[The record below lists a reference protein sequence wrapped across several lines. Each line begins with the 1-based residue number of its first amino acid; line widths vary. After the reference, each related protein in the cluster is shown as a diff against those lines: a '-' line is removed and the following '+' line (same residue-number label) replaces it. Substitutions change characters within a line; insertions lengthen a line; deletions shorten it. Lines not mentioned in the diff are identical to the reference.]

1 MYHTTLWDPYEE
13 LKLEV
18 SSEHNMT
25 FEKTY
30 IILRLWAIHIIINF
44 NQDFSSRFLSCQNN
58 VWRQNRCHKQEKIVK
73 SIKLAT
79 QKVSSYL

>member
-44 NQDFSSRFLSCQNN
+44 NQDFSSRFLSC
-58 VWRQNRCHKQEKIVK
+58 VKIMFGAKTDVANK
-73 SIKLAT
+73 KR
-79 QKVSSYL
+79 